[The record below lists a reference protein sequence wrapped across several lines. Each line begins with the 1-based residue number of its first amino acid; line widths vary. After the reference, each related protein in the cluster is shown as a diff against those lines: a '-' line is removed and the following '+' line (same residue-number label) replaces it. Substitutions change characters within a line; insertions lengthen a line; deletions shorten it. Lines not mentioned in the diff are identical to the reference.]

1 MYSFGKL
8 SNISTLCHIWSYTC
22 TFLLLGFW
30 PVAIDLLSEAVIID
44 IPWGFQ
50 HCRSHGCSGDNQFDS
65 EAAGPLKR
73 PSSWG
78 IVTMVAGFCQDAR
91 ANGTTSMAWWMI
103 SVDVDSDI
111 FTSLHLGSTWDLLG
125 IEDIEPGWRFGF
137 SGPHLWIESGLK
149 GQKLRTTA
157 QFFVAKLHSWGV
169 EWLGGPGSGT
179 EMIWVLWVSK

>member
-78 IVTMVAGFCQDAR
+78 IVTMVAGFCQDAEGEWH
-91 ANGTTSMAWWMI
+91 NVYGVVDDI
-103 SVDVDSDI
+103 SWRWLRYFHI
-111 FTSLHLGSTWDLLG
+111 APFGIHLGFAWDWRYWTW
-125 IEDIEPGWRFGF
+125 
-137 SGPHLWIESGLK
+137 LK
-149 GQKLRTTA
+149 
-157 QFFVAKLHSWGV
+157 
-169 EWLGGPGSGT
+169 
-179 EMIWVLWVSK
+179 IWVFRSPFVDWKWSEGPKTQDNSAVFCCEAAQLRCWVAWGTWKRDWNDLSAVSL